1 MKTYTRIIS
10 SLFIILTIVV
20 TMLSIYFKD
29 YANKPLS
36 SSGKE
41 VQLVIEPGM
50 HFRQITQQLVER
62 GLVAETLPWKIFGRL
77 SGASNSIKAGEYTLR
92 ANLSPVQLL
101 NKLIKGETIQFG
113 LTVIEGWTFKQLWEE
128 VQKHEK
134 IKQTA
139 ATQDELLER
148 LELNQHPE
156 GWFYPDTYHFP
167 AGTTN
172 VEFFQRAHDYM
183 EKVLE
188 EEWSNRPKDTP
199 LQSAEEALTLASII
213 EKETSVEDER
223 NLVAAVF
230 VTRLKRDMRLQT
242 DPTVIY
248 GMGDTYTGN
257 IRRKDLQADTPYNT
271 YVHKGLPPTPIAL
284 PSRAS
289 IAAALHPADTEV
301 LFFVSKGD
309 GTHYFSKTYDEHRD
323 AVIKYQLGGKKDK
336 YQADHKTE

>member
-1 MKTYTRIIS
+1 VKTYTRIIS
-10 SLFIILTIVV
+10 SLFIVLTIVV
-20 TMLSIYFKD
+20 TMLSIYIKD

-36 SSGKE
+36 LSDKE
-41 VQLVIEPGM
+41 IQLVVEPGM
-50 HFRQITQQLVER
+50 YFKQITRQLVER
-62 GLVAETLPWKIFGRL
+62 ELVRETLPWQVFGRL
-77 SGASNSIKAGEYTLR
+77 SGASNSIKAGEYTLK

-101 NKLIKGETIQFG
+101 YKLIKGDTVQFS
-113 LTVIEGWTFKQLWEE
+113 LTVIEGWTFKQLWGE

-134 IKQTA
+134 IKQIA
-139 ATQDELLER
+139 ATQEELLEM

-156 GWFYPDTYHFP
+156 GWFYPDTYYFP

-172 VEFFQRAHDYM
+172 VEFFQRAYDYM
-183 EKVLE
+183 SEVLN

-199 LQSAEEALTLASII
+199 LKSVEEALTLASII

-223 NLVAAVF
+223 NLVASVF
-230 VTRLKRDMRLQT
+230 VTRLKRGMRLQT

-248 GMGDTYTGN
+248 GLGNAYDGN
-257 IRRKDLQADTPYNT
+257 IRRKDLKADTPYNT

-289 IAAALHPADTEV
+289 IAAALHPADSEF

-309 GTHYFSKTYDEHRD
+309 GTHHFSKTYGEHRD
-323 AVIKYQLGGKKDK
+323 AVIKYQLGGEKDK
-336 YQADHKTE
+336 YQADHKNN

>member
-1 MKTYTRIIS
+1 MSLECIS
-10 SLFIILTIVV
+10 
-20 TMLSIYFKD
+20 
-29 YANKPLS
+29 
-36 SSGKE
+36 E
-41 VQLVIEPGM
+41 
-50 HFRQITQQLVER
+50 QITQQLVER

-101 NKLIKGETIQFG
+101 NKLTKGETIQFA

-139 ATQDELLER
+139 TTQEELLKK
-148 LELNQHPE
+148 LGLTHHPE

-199 LQSAEEALTLASII
+199 LQSAEEVLTLASII
-213 EKETSVEDER
+213 EKETSVDDER

-248 GMGDTYTGN
+248 GMGDAYDGN
-257 IRRKDLQADTPYNT
+257 IRRKDLKTDTPYNT
-271 YVHKGLPPTPIAL
+271 YVHKGLPPYADCFAKSSL
-284 PSRAS
+284 YCSCFAS
-289 IAAALHPADTEV
+289 CR
-301 LFFVSKGD
+301 
-309 GTHYFSKTYDEHRD
+309 Y
-323 AVIKYQLGGKKDK
+323 
-336 YQADHKTE
+336 